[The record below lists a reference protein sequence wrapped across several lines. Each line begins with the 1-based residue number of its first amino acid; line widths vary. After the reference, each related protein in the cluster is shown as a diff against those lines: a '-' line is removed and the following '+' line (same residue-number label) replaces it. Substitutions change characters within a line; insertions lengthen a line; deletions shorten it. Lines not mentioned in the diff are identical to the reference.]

1 MPITAQ
7 PPVPDTGGPP
17 CCDLGAAGAG
27 PANVIAEAGEVVGV
41 LEASVLVGAVEVL
54 VGAVEALVGL
64 LKVVVGSLGVVVVGS
79 LAVVVASSLP
89 GP

>member
-1 MPITAQ
+1 VPITAQ
-7 PPVPDTGGPP
+7 PPVPDTGVPS

-27 PANVIAEAGEVVGV
+27 PANVIAEAGEVVSV
-41 LEASVLVGAVEVL
+41 LEASVL

-64 LKVVVGSLGVVVVGS
+64 LNVVVGSLGVVVVGS